1 MYKDLVSIII
11 PYYKKKNFF
20 SESLNSAYNQS
31 YKNKE
36 IIVIY
41 DDKSFEELKFVKKII
56 FKKKNIKLL
65 INTTQNHGAGVA
77 RNIGIKNSKGNYIA
91 FLDSDDVWHKDKLKY
106 QIKFMKKNKI
116 NLCSTSYRIIDEQGK
131 ILKLR
136 KTDKKICFKDLNY
149 SCDIG
154 LSTVVINNKAFK
166 NKIIFPNLLTKED
179 YVLWLNLS
187 KKGECFYGLNKNL
200 VLWRKTSNSLS
211 SNIIQKLLDGFRVYN
226 IYLKFNFFKSLIF
239 LMILSFNYLRKN

>member
-1 MYKDLVSIII
+1 
-11 PYYKKKNFF
+11 
-20 SESLNSAYNQS
+20 
-31 YKNKE
+31 
-36 IIVIY
+36 
-41 DDKSFEELKFVKKII
+41 
-56 FKKKNIKLL
+56 
-65 INTTQNHGAGVA
+65 
-77 RNIGIKNSKGNYIA
+77 
-91 FLDSDDVWHKDKLKY
+91 
-106 QIKFMKKNKI
+106 MKKNKI